1 MIVALSSEKLRAESS
16 STMTDSLAESIVW
29 WWVVTRTVNSQN
41 TMALP
46 VILMLAGNQF
56 GVGGHRYASQVKEP
70 RGQRIVPSQWTV

>member
-16 STMTDSLAESIVW
+16 SMADSLAESIVW

-41 TMALP
+41 PMALP